1 MIVKKLASMSG
12 IAVLSLGLLAGCA
25 TNSSE
30 VEQAQTDAERALQVA
45 EEAKQIAQEASRK
58 ADSAQSSADSANQ
71 CCQDNRQKLD
81 RAMERMQE
89 K

>member
-30 VEQAQTDAERALQVA
+30 VEQAQSDAERALQVA
-45 EEAKQIAQEASRK
+45 EEAKQIAEEASRK

-71 CCQDNRQKLD
+71 CCQENKQKLD

>member
-1 MIVKKLASMSG
+1 MIVKKIASLSG

-25 TNSSE
+25 SNSQIE
-30 VEQAQTDAERALQVA
+30 EAQADSQRALEVA
-45 EEAKQIAQEASRK
+45 EEAMSVAREASRK

-71 CCQDNRQKLD
+71 CCQDQQEKLD
-81 RAMERMQE
+81 RALERMQQ

>member
-25 TNSSE
+25 STSDI
-30 VEQAQTDAERALQVA
+30 EQAQSDSERALQVA
-45 EEAKQIAQEASRK
+45 EEAKQIAEEASRK

-71 CCQDNRQKLD
+71 CCQENKQKLD